1 MTKLL
6 GGAMDKCK
14 SILEKIAD
22 RVKEIT
28 NIASEA
34 ADYALKTEERPP
46 KAHEP
51 SAAYIP
57 LAPDDLVSDPM
68 VVPPR
73 SKTAGKGIAKNTSRK
88 TVEQAVKKAIH
99 GKRGT

>member
-1 MTKLL
+1 MEKR
-6 GGAMDKCK
+6 K

-46 KAHEP
+46 KAREP
-51 SAAYIP
+51 SAAHIP
-57 LAPDDLVSDPM
+57 LAPDDPVSDPM
-68 VVPPR
+68 MAPPR
-73 SKTAGKGIAKNTSRK
+73 SKTAGKGIAKNTSMK
-88 TVEQAVKKAIH
+88 TAEQAVKKATK
-99 GKRGT
+99 GKRGR